1 MGWRYLGNDT
11 WDNDTWGSDDW
22 NDYGGDYFDNVLHI
36 IQKLREKIRNSA
48 KGVLTKVEYYT
59 VYSYDIDEW
68 IFSRTIEYNAKKGEK
83 IKSPEAELSEN
94 ERISSS
100 VTKYII
106 YIYLENEKEKLY
118 TLTVSEEDFLNYQ
131 IGDTIRVKT
140 LFGYPEVII
149 KD

>member
-48 KGVLTKVEYYT
+48 KSVLTKVEYYT

-68 IFSRTIEYNAKKGEK
+68 IFSRTIEYNAQKGEK